1 MDKLDR
7 TVLNR
12 VAPAIDDLS
21 NYPRPHGSRKLVN
34 QVNLWRVRVG
44 DWRVLY
50 EIDDAVRTVRVV
62 AVRHR
67 SKAYE

>member
-1 MDKLDR
+1 M
-7 TVLNR
+7 
-12 VAPAIDDLS
+12 
-21 NYPRPHGSRKLVN
+21 GCRKLVN

-50 EIDDAVRTVRVV
+50 EIDDAARTVLVV